1 MSRIRKSILDT
12 LSRQGPLPVREIA
25 RAAHCSEMAARYHLA
40 VLAKSNCI
48 AAAKQR
54 PRQTVGRPQL
64 IYGLTE
70 NACEELPKHYSGLAT
85 ELLGEITALVGRKK
99 TRRLLRR
106 IGERAAGHVSAQGG
120 AIVRI
125 HRTIRWLNARGYM
138 ADWKKQDGQVR
149 LRVHNCPFR
158 QVVRSHSL
166 VCEIDLAMLS
176 ALLDWD
182 PRAMQCHS
190 GDDAVCEFVLAP
202 GRSEPKTV

>member
-1 MSRIRKSILDT
+1 MSKIRKSILDT

-25 RAAHCSEMAARYHLA
+25 RAVQCSEMTVRYHLA
-40 VLAKSNCI
+40 VLARSSCI
-48 AAAKQR
+48 TAASQR

-70 NACEELPKHYSGLAT
+70 NACEELPKHYSGLAM

-99 TRRLLRR
+99 TRLLLHR
-106 IGERAAGHVSAQGG
+106 IGQRAAGHVSAKGD
-120 AIVRI
+120 AEARI
-125 HRTIRWLNARGYM
+125 RQTARWLSARGYM

-158 QVVRSHSL
+158 QVVRSYSE

-176 ALLDWD
+176 ALLGWD
-182 PRAMQCHS
+182 PRAMQCHPS
-190 GDDAVCEFVLAP
+190 DDAVCEFVLAP
-202 GRSEPKTV
+202 GRPEPKAL